1 MLRVM
6 VNFMHRCLTAADVEP
21 ARRIIHAGNLYLK
34 TMPGLEYIGKMRKP
48 DGILIHLTRDYRYVF
63 SMVMPRLPGLGM
75 TRIDGPV

>member
-6 VNFMHRCLTAADVEP
+6 VNLMQCRFAAADVEP

-34 TMPGLEYIGKMRKP
+34 TVPGLEYIGKMRKP
-48 DGILIHLTRDYRYVF
+48 DGILIHLTRDYRYV
-63 SMVMPRLPGLGM
+63 SGMVMPRLPGLGT